1 MFVFDVL
8 LLVLLLDSV
17 LFCLVFENFD
27 DEDLVWLYDGL
38 QEHLVI
44 DELLSALLPV
54 LLFENVGIDVHE
66 GADLIGPDVGT
77 IVIGW
82 QQDAHKLVETSGLLV
97 VNYYQELVLVSIL
110 LLGKWTFKNSVVLAH
125 GRTRLQI
132 FALDGCLGLDGEL
145 EVLGHLQ
152 LALSESVGQSV
163 SFVEKNVGVGRASDH
178 IFGLG

>member
-1 MFVFDVL
+1 
-8 LLVLLLDSV
+8 
-17 LFCLVFENFD
+17 
-27 DEDLVWLYDGL
+27 
-38 QEHLVI
+38 
-44 DELLSALLPV
+44 V
-54 LLFENVGIDVHE
+54 LLFENVGIDVYE

-110 LLGKWTFKNSVVLAH
+110 LLGKWTFQNGVVLAH

-145 EVLGHLQ
+145 EVLGHL
-152 LALSESVGQSV
+152 
-163 SFVEKNVGVGRASDH
+163 
-178 IFGLG
+178 